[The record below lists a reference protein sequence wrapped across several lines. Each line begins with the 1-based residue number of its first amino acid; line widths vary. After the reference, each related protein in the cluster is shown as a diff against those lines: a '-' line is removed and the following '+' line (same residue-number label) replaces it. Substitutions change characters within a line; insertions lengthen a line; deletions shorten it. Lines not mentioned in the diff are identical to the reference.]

1 MAVSYSDF
9 NELLMRLPQEE
20 LGRLAAVLCGDHE
33 DDIKKATLTESL
45 ARVGITPQTF
55 HFEEE
60 AQLGELPEGWIETE
74 YCVRTEMVHQKLKF
88 CSETKKHTLAHDTGA
103 VAAGDVVCAG
113 DAVAEGQGIVGGEVA
128 LGKNLVVAYMPWNGY
143 NYEDAIAISA
153 RLVREDILTSV
164 HVDEITMSLNDDD
177 LFFTPRLLGWAWLEL
192 SIYVS
197 E

>member
-1 MAVSYSDF
+1 
-9 NELLMRLPQEE
+9 MRLPQEE

-33 DDIKKATLTESL
+33 DDIKKGHPNWKLSTGWHHSPDFSL
-45 ARVGITPQTF
+45 WRGGPVGGVCLKVGSRRSIAFGPKWYIKSSRTAARPKTHLSTWYWRSGSWWC
-55 HFEEE
+55 
-60 AQLGELPEGWIETE
+60 GMRRWCSSG
-74 YCVRTEMVHQKLKF
+74 RT
-88 CSETKKHTLAHDTGA
+88 
-103 VAAGDVVCAG
+103 
-113 DAVAEGQGIVGGEVA
+113 GIVGGEVA